1 LLDYL
6 DFGLYHENRIGKNLS
21 ARIERNYIP
30 AMIMLVEH
38 YQNSAEEQSAQK
50 WIDFARK
57 LAEQTGFEQALE
69 GINQKFK

>member
-1 LLDYL
+1 
-6 DFGLYHENRIGKNLS
+6 
-21 ARIERNYIP
+21 
-30 AMIMLVEH
+30 MLVEH